1 MRKETKY
8 GNMVFKSNE
17 ITVTTTYYFETMK
30 EMLDF
35 RKTITDEHYVHLDR
49 LTIEIEGYV
58 PFERH
63 MVEGDEEE

>member
-8 GNMVFKSNE
+8 GNMVFKDNQ
-17 ITVTTTYYFETMK
+17 ITVTTTYYFDTLK

-35 RKTITDEHYVHLDR
+35 RKMVTDEHYVHLDR

-58 PFERH
+58 PFENS
-63 MVEGDEEE
+63 MVLDEEE

>member
-1 MRKETKY
+1 MRTESKY
-8 GNMVFKSNE
+8 GNMVYKSGE

-35 RKTITDEHYVHLDR
+35 RETVTDEHYVHLDR
-49 LTIEIEGYV
+49 LTIEIEGFM
-58 PFERH
+58 PFERS

>member
-1 MRKETKY
+1 MREETKY

-35 RKTITDEHYVHLDR
+35 RDNVVKEHYVHLDR

-58 PFERH
+58 PFERS

>member
-1 MRKETKY
+1 MKKETKY

-35 RKTITDEHYVHLDR
+35 RETVTDEHYVHLDR

-58 PFERH
+58 PFENS
-63 MVEGDEEE
+63 MVLDEEE

>member
-8 GNMVFKSNE
+8 GDLVFMDNQ
-17 ITVTTTYYFETMK
+17 ITVTTTYYFDTLK

-35 RKTITDEHYVHLDR
+35 RETVTNEHYVHLDR
-49 LTIEIEGYV
+49 LTIEIEGYM
-58 PFERH
+58 PFERN